1 MPQGLDSQNDLP
13 QARGAYAFAQRWL
26 CRVSNGVWYHLLQR
40 SLFCLID
47 ERAVGAGDHKV
58 DFDLAEITHY
68 SLQNFL
74 CFRSL
79 PVTAAWMSAFDRNR
93 PFSCLRCATA
103 WQAREHDC
111 SCASHK
117 SQSISSVPTTRQ

>member
-1 MPQGLDSQNDLP
+1 MPQGLACQNDLR
-13 QARGAYAFAQRWL
+13 QARGAYALSERWL
-26 CRVSNGVWYHLLQR
+26 CRVRNTVWDHLLQR
-40 SLFCLID
+40 SLFCLIY

-68 SLQNFL
+68 SLQDFL
-74 CFRSL
+74 CLRSL

-103 WQAREHDC
+103 WQACEHDC
-111 SCASHK
+111 SGAFA
-117 SQSISSVPTTRQ
+117 